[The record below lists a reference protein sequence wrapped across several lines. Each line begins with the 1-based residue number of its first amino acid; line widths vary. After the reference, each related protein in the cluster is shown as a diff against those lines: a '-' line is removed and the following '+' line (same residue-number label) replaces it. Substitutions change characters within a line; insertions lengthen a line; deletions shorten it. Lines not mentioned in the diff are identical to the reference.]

1 MAFAETRFRNGAKC
15 NPDSYR
21 PPMWSAQLFGEPYGE
36 WTDPKQYQKLPGM
49 CKVWDNENVSNGR
62 VVQIEMAIRKLVDMR
77 KEPSEMGWQHLF
89 ELLKVG
95 DNGRKRR
102 SGKIDLPVFRRIV
115 QKTFRRHQFTITEEE
130 TIALFMKYGHD
141 AYGAMPY
148 EMFSRRIFSGQAHQ
162 LSLEGCKKRAFD
174 ATNDKDWSWQGMIK
188 YPICRTGVFAPADWE
203 DYSHKACRRSACLGL
218 KDRKPEAYLKLEHV
232 FGYSSPKNKAPNLFY
247 TEKGDIVYYTASV
260 GIVYDDDNNRQ
271 KFFLRHD
278 DDIQCLAIAPD
289 LDTVATGQVG
299 AEPVVWIWSAS
310 TLKGPQDPTGREQ
323 PIMLQLPYGHRGVI
337 VCGFDR
343 TGAKLATVS
352 TDDEHTVTI
361 WDWKSQTVEAQGT
374 ACQGIPPMCW
384 GIVWNPFAGDAGAHP
399 ADFCTLGIKHI
410 NFWTMG
416 GATGLESGA
425 ASFDVCEQ
433 DDILVACFLPT
444 NHCLTGSPNGRIYA
458 FEDGMGIKSVQAHN
472 RGKVI
477 DDDPEND
484 VRFGGVHTLRLTSD
498 KEHVL
503 SGGGDGKIKQW
514 KIETTP
520 SFNLVET
527 KVFDLKDV
535 DPDGPP
541 RKFTGLDIMPGQ
553 DTFVAADS
561 ENDIWEIDDDPR
573 VMVEGQS
580 GDVNGLAA
588 YPVEGNE
595 HLYATTSH
603 DGCVYLWDAN
613 RRENLRSMEMRRT
626 RDCKPKGCKKGDL
639 LKVQAVAFS
648 AKGDMIAVTS
658 AGVVPTLLY
667 EDDPDRITLVGWDH
681 VDKGGV
687 LQVWEAP
694 EEMFVDDAFQD
705 EEFIPKVLFEVKH
718 NEEPID
724 DVKFS
729 PDGRYVATGSHD
741 NWIDIYQVGGSWKR
755 IGRCA
760 GHSSW
765 ISHLDW
771 SQDSS
776 VIQSTD
782 AAYEMLYWKVNGEQ
796 QTVCQRDQSWATW
809 TCTLGFPVMGIW
821 RDGMGGSD
829 INSVD
834 RSKNVNRNGKPLS
847 EFLVAADD
855 NGKVHLF
862 NYPCVIEDAPGHAF
876 KGHASHVSNIRFS
889 ADDKRVFSTGGHD
902 RSLFQWKTHGVT
914 EPSRHFKR
922 EAKRPVPRDGGGGGT
937 ASRGGTHEFLKLQL
951 EVRELQRDTGDQKKV
966 IQERDEEIARLMER
980 LAD

>member
-1 MAFAETRFRNGAKC
+1 MAFADTRHRNGALC
-15 NPDSYR
+15 NPPSYR
-21 PPMWSAQLFGEPYGE
+21 PPMWSDQLFGEPYGE
-36 WTDPKQYQKLPGM
+36 WTEPQEKLKFCTGP
-49 CKVWDNENVSNGR
+49 CARWDNENVSNGR
-62 VVQIEMAIRKLVDMR
+62 VVQIEAAIQKLVSMR

-95 DNGRKRR
+95 DSGRQRR
-102 SGKIDLPVFRRIV
+102 SGKIELPIFRRIM
-115 QKTFRRHQFTITEEE
+115 QKTFRRHQFTITDEE

-141 AYGAMPY
+141 AHGAMPY
-148 EMFSRRIFSGQAHQ
+148 EMFARRVFSGQAHQ

-174 ATNDKDWSWQGMIK
+174 RANQNDWTWQGMIK

-203 DYSHKACRRSACLGL
+203 DYAHKFCRRSACIGL
-218 KDRKPEAYLKLEHV
+218 KDNKPEAYLKLEHV
-232 FGYSSPKNKAPNLFY
+232 FGYSSPKNRAPNLFY
-247 TEKGDIVYYTASV
+247 TEKGDICYYTASV

-271 KFFLRHD
+271 KFFSRHD
-278 DDIQCLAIAPD
+278 DDIQCLAISPD

-310 TLKGPQDPTGREQ
+310 TLKGPQDPTGRSE
-323 PIMLQLPYGHRGVI
+323 PLMLQLPYGHRGVV
-337 VCGFDR
+337 VCGFDK
-343 TGAKLATVS
+343 TGSKLATVS
-352 TDDEHTVTI
+352 TDDEHTVSI
-361 WDWKSQTVEAQGT
+361 WDWKNKTVEASGS

-384 GIVWNPFAGDAGAHP
+384 GIVWNPFQGDAGAHP
-399 ADFCTLGIKHI
+399 ADFCTYGIKHI

-416 GATGLESGA
+416 GATGMELGA

-433 DDILVACFLPT
+433 NDILVACFLPS
-444 NHCLTGSPNGRIYA
+444 NHCLTGSPNGRIYV
-458 FEDGMGIKSVQAHN
+458 FEDGMGIKEVQAHAP
-472 RGKVI
+472 GVVLEADPDKV
-477 DDDPEND
+477 
-484 VRFGGVHTLRLTSD
+484 VRNGGVHTLKLCPD

-503 SGGGDGKIKQW
+503 SGGGDGVIVKW

-520 SFNLVET
+520 SVDLVEA
-527 KVFDLKDV
+527 KRFDLKLV

-541 RKFTGLDIMPGQ
+541 RKFTGLDCMPGS

-580 GDVNGLAA
+580 GDVNGLAG
-588 YPVEGNE
+588 YPVEGME
-595 HLYATTSH
+595 HVYATTSH

-613 RRENLRSMEMRRT
+613 RRENLRAMEMRRK
-626 RDCKPKGCKKGDL
+626 RDSKPKGCKKNDL
-639 LKVQAVAFS
+639 LMVQAVAFS
-648 AKGDMIAVTS
+648 AKGDMMAVTS
-658 AGVVPTLLY
+658 AGVVDPSDPT
-667 EDDPDRITLVGWDH
+667 VGWDH
-681 VDKGGV
+681 PDKGGV

-705 EEFIPKVLFEVKH
+705 EEFAPKVLFEVKD

-729 PDGRYVATGSHD
+729 PDGRYLATGSHD
-741 NWIDIYQVGGSWKR
+741 NWVDIYQVGGSWKKL
-755 IGRCA
+755 GRCQ

-771 SQDSS
+771 SQDST

-782 AAYEMLYWKVNGEQ
+782 AAYEMLYWKPNGEQ
-796 QTVCQRDQSWATW
+796 QTTCQRDQSWATW

-821 RDGMGGSD
+821 QDGMNGSD

-834 RSKNVNRNGKPLS
+834 RSKNVNRDGKGER

-855 NGKVHLF
+855 NGKVWLF
-862 NYPCVIEDAPGHAF
+862 NYPAVIEDAPGHAF

-889 ADDKRVFSTGGHD
+889 ADDKRVLSTGGHD

-914 EPSRHFKR
+914 EPSRHFKK
-922 EAKRPVPRDGGGGGT
+922 EAKRPVARPGGDMPT
-937 ASRGGTHEFLKLQL
+937 ASRGKKELLEVQL
-951 EVRELQRDTGDQKKV
+951 EVREMERRVDDQKAI
-966 IQERDEEIARLMER
+966 IQEREDEIARLMDKLGE
-980 LAD
+980 